1 VESRGGCGKY
11 REILLIYPD
20 RRSSRLHSCRIEDA
34 PDTPTSENLSLPW
47 WAPMANHD
55 RGQF

>member
-11 REILLIYPD
+11 REILLIYPN
-20 RRSSRLHSCRIEDA
+20 RQSSGLNSCRIEDA
-34 PDTPTSENLSLPW
+34 PDTPTSETSGCTW
-47 WAPMANHD
+47 WAWMANHD